1 MKALYYESKNRE
13 PWENERLE
21 FDQIEYEI
29 KNEEDVIEH
38 KLGVLLNEGENS
50 KTLDDYKNSMLQKL
64 KLKNEIPLAS
74 SWIKRLNGS
83 LKLSMNFIEIL
94 DGM

>member
-13 PWENERLE
+13 PWENEQLE

-29 KNEEDVIEH
+29 KSEEDEIEH
-38 KLGVLLNEGENS
+38 QLGVLLNEGENS

-74 SWIKRLNGS
+74 S
-83 LKLSMNFIEIL
+83 
-94 DGM
+94 

>member
-29 KNEEDVIEH
+29 QNEEDEIEH

-64 KLKNEIPLAS
+64 KLS
-74 SWIKRLNGS
+74 SFTF
-83 LKLSMNFIEIL
+83 LKIHLYHYEVSIL
-94 DGM
+94 TLLMLLTEDSR

>member
-13 PWENERLE
+13 SWENERLE

-29 KNEEDVIEH
+29 QNEEDEIEH

-74 SWIKRLNGS
+74 S
-83 LKLSMNFIEIL
+83 
-94 DGM
+94 

>member
-13 PWENERLE
+13 SWENERLE

-29 KNEEDVIEH
+29 QNEEDEIEH

-74 SWIKRLNGS
+74 SWIKHLKGS
-83 LKLSMNFIEIL
+83 LKLSFNFIEIF
-94 DGM
+94 

>member
-13 PWENERLE
+13 SWENERLE

-29 KNEEDVIEH
+29 QNEEDEIEH

-64 KLKNEIPLAS
+64 KLKNEVPLAS
-74 SWIKRLNGS
+74 S
-83 LKLSMNFIEIL
+83 
-94 DGM
+94 

>member
-1 MKALYYESKNRE
+1 M
-13 PWENERLE
+13 E

-29 KNEEDVIEH
+29 QNEEDEIEH

-74 SWIKRLNGS
+74 SWIKLLKGS
-83 LKLSMNFIEIL
+83 LKLSLHFIKIL
-94 DGM
+94 GGM